1 MRKYDTTC
9 SKNNNAVMVDIE
21 ETRRDEEIGFWL
33 GDFYEQ
39 EEEYSKAIKY
49 YKIAYERR

>member
-21 ETRRDEEIGFWL
+21 ETRR
-33 GDFYEQ
+33 GD
-39 EEEYSKAIKY
+39 
-49 YKIAYERR
+49 RVLVR